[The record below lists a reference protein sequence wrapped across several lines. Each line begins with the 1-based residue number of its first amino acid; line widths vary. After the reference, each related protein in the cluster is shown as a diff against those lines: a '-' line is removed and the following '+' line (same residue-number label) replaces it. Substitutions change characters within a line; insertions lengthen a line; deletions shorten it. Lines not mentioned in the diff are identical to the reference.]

1 MFKKV
6 VIIGCGLIGCSIA
19 GAAKQKKLAKEI
31 IGIEINNLDDVQNS
45 NFFDSVKQSI
55 LEVNNADLVI
65 LSTPLA
71 SLKDVFYDLKLQSAV
86 SCNQLIY
93 FLMSF

>member
-65 LSTPLA
+65 LSTSLA
-71 SLKDVFYDLKLQSAV
+71 SLKDVFYDLIYQHNLKKFD
-86 SCNQLIY
+86 LITKIC
-93 FLMSF
+93 